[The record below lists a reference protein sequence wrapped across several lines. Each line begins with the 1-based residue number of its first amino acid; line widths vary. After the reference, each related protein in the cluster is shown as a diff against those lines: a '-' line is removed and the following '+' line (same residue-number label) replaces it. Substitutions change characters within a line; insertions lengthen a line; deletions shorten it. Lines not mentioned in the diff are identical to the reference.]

1 MPRRLR
7 GDAELGIGSKSTPWY
22 SCYHRYHHRSG
33 RVIAKFTERSVNR
46 HYPPLENYSEIVR
59 SRERNSI
66 RNSPFV
72 DTFIFNGSYF
82 RFILDE
88 HPRDLRNIVTVHS
101 IKLYN
106 SHPPFLPP
114 KFEKSPLIRISRR
127 NFTSVIFLLADET
140 AGKSR
145 IRDEEDRGGSSSE
158 PRPPAGR
165 AINKAGG
172 KSSAEG
178 DKTGERGIGF

>member
-22 SCYHRYHHRSG
+22 SCYHRYHHRLG

-46 HYPPLENYSEIVR
+46 RYPPLENYSEIVR

-106 SHPPFLPP
+106 SHSPFLPS

-127 NFTSVIFLLADET
+127 NFTSVTLL
-140 AGKSR
+140 
-145 IRDEEDRGGSSSE
+145 SSSFQTKQRE
-158 PRPPAGR
+158 R
-165 AINKAGG
+165 AVFGTRRIAADRVRSRVLLRDGQ
-172 KSSAEG
+172 
-178 DKTGERGIGF
+178 

>member
-22 SCYHRYHHRSG
+22 SCYRRYHHRLG

-72 DTFIFNGSYF
+72 DTFIFNGSYS
-82 RFILDE
+82 RRTSSRSKK
-88 HPRDLRNIVTVHS
+88 HRDCPFDQIVQLSSTLSSLQIRKISLNTNLSSKFYIRH
-101 IKLYN
+101 
-106 SHPPFLPP
+106 LPP
-114 KFEKSPLIRISRR
+114 CRR
-127 NFTSVIFLLADET
+127 NS
-140 AGKSR
+140 GKEPYSG
-145 IRDEEDRGGSSSE
+145 RGGSRRIEFGAASSC
-158 PRPPAGR
+158 GTG
-165 AINKAGG
+165 NKQSGG
-172 KSSAEG
+172 
-178 DKTGERGIGF
+178 

>member
-72 DTFIFNGSYF
+72 DTFIFNGSY
-82 RFILDE
+82 
-88 HPRDLRNIVTVHS
+88 
-101 IKLYN
+101 
-106 SHPPFLPP
+106 
-114 KFEKSPLIRISRR
+114 SRR
-127 NFTSVIFLLADET
+127 TSSRSKKHRDCPFDQIVQLSSTLSSLQIRKISLNTNLSSKFYIRHLAVFLLPDET

>member
-22 SCYHRYHHRSG
+22 SCYRRYHHRSG

-72 DTFIFNGSYF
+72 DTFIFNGSYSRRTSSRSKKHRDCPF
-82 RFILDE
+82 DQIVQLSSTLSSLQIRKISQYESLVEIF
-88 HPRDLRNIVTVHS
+88 HPS
-101 IKLYN
+101 
-106 SHPPFLPP
+106 PCCLPP
-114 KFEKSPLIRISRR
+114 SRR
-127 NFTSVIFLLADET
+127 NS
-140 AGKSR
+140 GKEPYSG
-145 IRDEEDRGGSSSE
+145 RGGSRRIEFGAASSC
-158 PRPPAGR
+158 GTG
-165 AINKAGG
+165 NKQSGG
-172 KSSAEG
+172 
-178 DKTGERGIGF
+178 

>member
-46 HYPPLENYSEIVR
+46 HILPSKIIPKLFDREREIQSEIHP
-59 SRERNSI
+59 SLTPSFLTGHT
-66 RNSPFV
+66 P
-72 DTFIFNGSYF
+72 
-82 RFILDE
+82 DE

-127 NFTSVIFLLADET
+127 NFTSVTLP
-140 AGKSR
+140 
-145 IRDEEDRGGSSSE
+145 SSSFQTKQRE
-158 PRPPAGR
+158 R
-165 AINKAGG
+165 AVFGTRRIAARRIEFGAASSCGTGNKQSGG
-172 KSSAEG
+172 
-178 DKTGERGIGF
+178 

>member
-22 SCYHRYHHRSG
+22 SCYRRYHHRSG

-66 RNSPFV
+66 RNSPSLTPSFLTGHTP
-72 DTFIFNGSYF
+72 DK
-82 RFILDE
+82 

-127 NFTSVIFLLADET
+127 NFPSVTLL
-140 AGKSR
+140 
-145 IRDEEDRGGSSSE
+145 SSSFQTKQRE
-158 PRPPAGR
+158 R
-165 AINKAGG
+165 AVFGTRRIAARRIEFGAACSCGTGNKQSGG
-172 KSSAEG
+172 
-178 DKTGERGIGF
+178 